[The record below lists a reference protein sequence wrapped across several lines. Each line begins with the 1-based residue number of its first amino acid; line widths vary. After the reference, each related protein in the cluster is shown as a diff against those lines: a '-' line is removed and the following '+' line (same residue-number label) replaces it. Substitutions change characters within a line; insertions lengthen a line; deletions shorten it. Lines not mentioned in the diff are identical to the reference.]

1 MWAWS
6 GFWRLSNSRPA
17 GFDGALRIPLSE
29 VEAYTRL
36 QAFDYAKRIEFMK
49 YVERMDGV
57 FMEHIRQLRE
67 SEEAKSKNKS
77 QEKGRARRRR

>member
-1 MWAWS
+1 M
-6 GFWRLSNSRPA
+6 
-17 GFDGALRIPLSE
+17 
-29 VEAYTRL
+29 